1 MAVALKL
8 SNELI
13 EAAKPHAAA
22 EHRSMPKQI
31 EYWARIG
38 NSGLQVQNE
47 QPRYAAGMQPQT

>member
-47 QPRYAAGMQPQT
+47 QPRYAAGIQPQT